1 MLITIV
7 ALSFLLLVVVSLFV
21 FKATSFRALQKQ
33 HTDLQSNCNLLED
46 AKNEFEQEYKKI
58 SQINNELLTQNQV
71 LQEKIKFTQ
80 ESIQRQEDAFKEQT
94 KHLEE
99 RVKNAINEN
108 IPKASGDVV
117 SQRVNEVIN
126 PFKVELNNM
135 QAKIDDYYKT
145 ENTSSIKL
153 SKHIE
158 DMNKVTRENS
168 LQVGDLTKALKGDNK
183 IQGNFGELQCE
194 TLLNSLGFE
203 KNIHYQ
209 TQVKLDGVGGRKYP
223 DFIINLPKEQ
233 GKLVID
239 SKFVLTSYMAY
250 TEAETKD
257 EKEQAL
263 KDLKKAVTNH
273 IKDLIDDKY
282 HEHLQGQASCTLMFV
297 SNKNVV
303 NLMVEHGKDILE
315 RALHNKVFVVDAT
328 SLYGILHF
336 IKNGYEIE
344 KQDKNTQEI
353 IKISKHLHE
362 KLVEVLNE
370 VEEMNKRFA
379 KFYGTLSTKIE
390 GNQGALK
397 DIKKLDSFDNLT
409 INESRLKLE
418 QLGVEGTKEIKA

>member
-1 MLITIV
+1 MLITV
-7 ALSFLLLVVVSLFV
+7 VVLSFLLLVVVSLFV
-21 FKATSFRALQKQ
+21 FKATSFSALQKQ

>member
-1 MLITIV
+1 MLITIIV
-7 ALSFLLLVVVSLFV
+7 LASLLLAVVLLFV
-21 FKATSFRALQKQ
+21 IKATKFSALQNQ
-33 HTDLQSNCNLLED
+33 FNLLEE
-46 AKNEFEQEYKKI
+46 AKNQLEQDFKTTL
-58 SQINNELLTQNQV
+58 QTNNELLTQNQV
-71 LQEKIKFTQ
+71 LQEKIEFTK
-80 ESIQRQEDAFKEQT
+80 ESMQRQEDAFKEQS

-117 SQRVNEVIN
+117 SQRVSEVIN

-209 TQVKLDGVGGRKYP
+209 TQVKLDGIGGRKYP

-263 KDLKKAVTNH
+263 KDLKKAVTSH

-370 VEEMNKRFA
+370 VEDMNKRFA

-397 DIKKLDSFDNLT
+397 DIKKLDSLDSL
-409 INESRLKLE
+409 NEGRLKLE

>member
-1 MLITIV
+1 MLITV
-7 ALSFLLLVVVSLFV
+7 VVLSFLLLVVVSLFV
-21 FKATSFRALQKQ
+21 FKATSFSALQKQ

-239 SKFVLTSYMAY
+239 SKIVLTSYMAY

>member
-1 MLITIV
+1 MLITV
-7 ALSFLLLVVVSLFV
+7 VVLSFLLLVVVSLFV
-21 FKATSFRALQKQ
+21 FKATSFSALQKQ

-209 TQVKLDGVGGRKYP
+209 TQVKLDGIGGRKYP

-250 TEAETKD
+250 TEAEAKD